1 MDDVSNKTNAEIEA
15 DVHQIKSA
23 FNKSLENEGEQNTTV
38 SIISVLP
45 KRITIGKPTRATE
58 VTFECTSNDETAQ
71 LVFGAVCLYF
81 AHVNAHPNEYGENKL
96 REISDRFPKLT
107 EFLNQYE
114 INKSKFKIIKNFET
128 YLVEKGTNGGSAT
141 LVLFFIKSAK
151 SLTSL
156 KTEQITVL
164 QAIESATKLNP
175 IGKEQKP
182 LTNWFSQKNWLRAKM
197 AQEGKADVYQ
207 RLASSKL
214 LMQSFK
220 QTIAELMLILQEV
233 SRDLSDTLKQNDF
246 DVAIVNSIITDKN
259 KQDRYHK
266 FQREVLYAV
275 TRNTTI
281 VEKQTLEVLLH
292 DFCTE
297 ARKNYVVTALSKT
310 DDIVISEI
318 VEKKRL
324 FSFRKAV
331 IFDAAFINQLEK
343 FLKGEQTSYPVSKAE
358 EICFY
363 WLNCALTVQASDA
376 RKLEYSDFIFHGTAT
391 KTTHLSCDYYKS
403 RAQDFKT
410 TDTLDTTQPVGKAIF
425 KFLHNRKSVDE
436 LTSITLNDVDLSG
449 FSRTGAIGRMFALLS
464 EGSCHQ
470 RVKKRLLQQQ
480 VSSVFLS
487 LINCVLN
494 NADLTIGEWVNLRKK
509 LGHADKS
516 IETYQKLV
524 KYWVPTNWFTGSMI
538 KTAAVHASS
547 NAFRVGTLVNNN
559 SHSSSLEHD
568 VYFSEQNQEH
578 QSTAARLMRL
588 VMNDIEN
595 VAFKPNVIELK
606 QKISE
611 RQIRTK
617 LVSET
622 SGTVLPFVER
632 DENKELTV
640 TDEDEDEE
648 GDAIN
653 VIDSVE
659 TVVNFLHYIKQAEK
673 NYKALATHN
682 PTYLEKYVLVEAEWK
697 EYVLNNLISKQIKT
711 DGYAAYE
718 QYKSMLPDLFL
729 SQIRA

>member
-15 DVHQIKSA
+15 EVHQIKSA

-45 KRITIGKPTRATE
+45 KRITIGKPLRAKE

-81 AHVNAHPNEYGENKL
+81 THVNAHQNEYGEHKL
-96 REISDRFPKLT
+96 KKITDNLT
-107 EFLNQYE
+107 SLTGFLNQYK

-128 YLVEKGTNGGSAT
+128 YLVDRGFGGVAAAF
-141 LVLFFIKSAK
+141 VLSFIKHAK

-156 KTEQITVL
+156 KSKQIAVL

-175 IGKEQKP
+175 IESEQKP
-182 LTNWFSQKNWLRAKM
+182 LTNWFSQINWLRAKM
-197 AQEGKADVYQ
+197 TQESKADVYQ

-233 SRDLSDTLKQNDF
+233 SRDLADTLKQNDF
-246 DVAIVNSIITDKN
+246 DVAIVNSTITDKD
-259 KQDRYHK
+259 KLIRYHK

-275 TRNTTI
+275 TRNTHI
-281 VEKQTLEVLLH
+281 VENQTLEVLMH

-297 ARKNYVVTALSKT
+297 ARKNHVATALSNN
-310 DDIVISEI
+310 DGIVISEI

-331 IFDAAFINQLEK
+331 IFDDAFINQLEK
-343 FLKGEQTSYPVSKAE
+343 FLRGEQTSYPVSKAE

-403 RAQDFKT
+403 RAHDFKT
-410 TDTLDTTQPVGKAIF
+410 TDTLDTTQPVGKALF
-425 KFLHNRKSVDE
+425 NFLQNRKSVDE
-436 LTSITLNDVDLSG
+436 LTSITSGDVDHAS
-449 FSRTGAIGRMFALLS
+449 FNKTGSIGRMFALLS
-464 EGSCHQ
+464 ESACHQ
-470 RVKKRLLQQQ
+470 RVKKRLLQQH

-494 NADLTIGEWVNLRKK
+494 NADLTISEWVNLRKK

-516 IETYQKLV
+516 IETYQTLIKF
-524 KYWVPTNWFTGSMI
+524 WVPIFWFTGSMI
-538 KTAAVHASS
+538 KTAAVHAAS
-547 NAFRVGTLVNNN
+547 NNFRVGTLVNNN
-559 SHSSSLEHD
+559 SHTSSTEHD
-568 VYFSEQNQEH
+568 VYFSEQNPEH
-578 QSTAARLMRL
+578 QSTLARLMRL
-588 VMNDIEN
+588 VMNDIGN
-595 VAFKPNVIELK
+595 VAFKPNVVEIK
-606 QKISE
+606 QKITE
-611 RQIRTK
+611 RQIRTQ

-622 SGTVLPFVER
+622 GGAVLPFV
-632 DENKELTV
+632 KQ
-640 TDEDEDEE
+640 DEDEE
-648 GDAIN
+648 GDEEGDTIN

>member
-15 DVHQIKSA
+15 EVHQIKSA
-23 FNKSLENEGEQNTTV
+23 FNKSLENDSEHNTTV

-45 KRITIGKPTRATE
+45 KRITIGKPLRAKE

-81 AHVNAHPNEYGENKL
+81 AHVNAHPNEYSQHKL
-96 REISDRFPKLT
+96 KGISDGFRRLT

-128 YLVEKGTNGGSAT
+128 YLVDKGFGGRGPAF
-141 LVLFFIKSAK
+141 VLPFIKSAK

-156 KTEQITVL
+156 KAEQIAVL

-175 IGKEQKP
+175 IESEQKP
-182 LTNWFSQKNWLRAKM
+182 LTNWFSQINWLRAKI

-214 LMQSFK
+214 LMQSFS
-220 QTIAELMLILQEV
+220 QTISELMLILQEV
-233 SRDLSDTLKQNDF
+233 SRDLADTLKQNDF
-246 DVAIVNSIITDKN
+246 NVAIVNSTITDK
-259 KQDRYHK
+259 KKRIRDHK
-266 FQREVLYAV
+266 FQREILYEV

-281 VEKQTLEVLLH
+281 VEKQTLEVLMH

-297 ARKNYVVTALSKT
+297 ARKNYVATALSKT

-318 VEKKRL
+318 VEIERL

-331 IFDAAFINQLEK
+331 MFDDAFINQLEK

-363 WLNCALTVQASDA
+363 WLNCGQTVQASDA

-403 RAQDFKT
+403 RAHDFKT
-410 TDTLDTTQPVGKAIF
+410 TDTLDTTQAVGKAIF
-425 KFLHNRKSVDE
+425 KFLQNRKSVDE
-436 LTSITLNDVDLSG
+436 LTSITSTEVDHAP
-449 FSRTGAIGRMFALLS
+449 FNKTGSIGRMLDLLS
-464 EGSCHQ
+464 EGSCHN
-470 RVKKRLLQQQ
+470 RVKKGLLQQH

-487 LINCVLN
+487 LIHCVLN
-494 NADLTIGEWVNLRKK
+494 NADLTVNEWKNLRKK
-509 LGHADKS
+509 QGHADTS

-524 KYWVPTNWFTGSMI
+524 KFWVPIYWFTGSMI
-538 KTAAVHASS
+538 KTAAVHAAS
-547 NAFRVGTLVNNN
+547 NNFRVGTLVNNN
-559 SHSSSLEHD
+559 SHTSSTEHD
-568 VYFSEQNQEH
+568 VYFSEQNPEH

-595 VAFKPNVIELK
+595 VAFQPNVVEIQ
-606 QKISE
+606 QKITE

-617 LVSET
+617 LISET
-622 SGTVLPFVER
+622 EGTVLPFVKR
-632 DENKELTV
+632 DDKEQI
-640 TDEDEDEE
+640 DIDADEE

-673 NYKALATHN
+673 HYKALATHN

-711 DGYAAYE
+711 EGYAAYE
-718 QYKSMLPDLFL
+718 QYKSMLPELFL